1 MLKNKERNNEK
12 RGIEMK
18 RQILNW
24 TMMISLIL
32 VFVSGMLLKPF
43 PGMWMGITHGVSGI
57 VLFISAMIHIVGH
70 MRIRKVTANK

>member
-1 MLKNKERNNEK
+1 
-12 RGIEMK
+12 MK

-32 VFVSGMLLKPF
+32 VFVSGILLKPF
-43 PGMWMGITHGVSGI
+43 PRMWMGITHGVSGI

-70 MRIRKVTANK
+70 MRVRRG

>member
-1 MLKNKERNNEK
+1 MLKSKGRNNEK
-12 RGIEMK
+12 RGIKMK

-24 TMMISLIL
+24 TMMISLIV

-70 MRIRKVTANK
+70 MRIRKVTTNK